1 MFEYFYHQILRKTV
15 IAFGSLFNDISI
27 KHTNSANEVVSVIK
41 VPLSYGPTQ
50 KFLARLEQSPNLS
63 NPTQITLP
71 RMSFEFTGL
80 SYDTARKLTT
90 TQTFLSKS
98 VTDGTETKKTYM
110 PVPYNL
116 QLELSIMSKLN
127 DDALQIIEQILP
139 YFQPS
144 YNLTVELIDEI
155 NEKRDIPI
163 ILENVTMQDDYEGNF
178 DKRRVLIYTLRFS
191 AKLYLFGPTSTAT
204 KDIVKRAVVSYITGD
219 TTNTPRREVVYS
231 AEPRSIKNYTG
242 TVITNITKDI
252 TTEDILITV
261 NSASSI
267 SVDTYLDIEGE
278 EVYVKLK
285 SGNILTVDRG
295 RDDTT
300 ITSHLAGAEVK
311 LITTADNLLIEE
323 GDDFGFSGSITSP

>member
-15 IAFGSLFNDISI
+15 IAFGSLFNDITI
-27 KHTNSANEVVSVIK
+27 KHTNSADEIVSVIK
-41 VPLSYGPTQ
+41 VPLAYGPTQ
-50 KFLARLEQSPNLS
+50 KFLARLEQSPDLS

-80 SYDTARKLTT
+80 TYDTARKLTT

-98 VTDGTETKKTYM
+98 FIDGTETKKTYM

-116 QLELSIMSKLN
+116 QFELSIMSKLN

-144 YNLTVELIDEI
+144 YNLTVELVDEI

-163 ILENVTMQDDYEGNF
+163 ILENVTMQDEYEGNF
-178 DKRRVLIYTLRFS
+178 DKRRVLIYTLRFT

-204 KDIVKRAVVSYITGD
+204 KDIVKKVSVNYITGD
-219 TTNTPRREVVYS
+219 TTNTPKREVVYS
-231 AEPRSIKNYTG
+231 AEPRAIKNYTG
-242 TVITNITKDI
+242 TVITNITNDI
-252 TTEDILITV
+252 TTEDVLITV
-261 NSASSI
+261 NNASSI
-267 SVDTYLDIEGE
+267 SVNTYLDIEGE

-285 SGNILTVDRG
+285 SGNVLTVERG

-300 ITSHLAGAEVK
+300 ITSHLAGAQVK
-311 LITTADNLLIEE
+311 SITSADDLLIEE